1 MRTPG
6 LPGVGRATGRDRE
19 PAHPPGKAEGVLES
33 VLRAASD
40 GRLGLRETT
49 AGTTAGAGGAVAAVL
64 SSCNALLT
72 CAFPRV
78 TRNLR
83 LRRDRPHSSVWQ
95 TEGEVFPSMGDREP
109 DQRLAVAE
117 AFTSTGGKKRET
129 EGPAEI
135 SLSGT
140 LPA

>member
-6 LPGVGRATGRDRE
+6 LPDGGRATGRDRE
-19 PAHPPGKAEGVLES
+19 PADRPGEAEGVLEA
-33 VLRAASD
+33 VLRAAP
-40 GRLGLRETT
+40 GRRLGLRETT
-49 AGTTAGAGGAVAAVL
+49 AGTTAEAGGAVAAVL

-83 LRRDRPHSSVWQ
+83 RRRDRPHSSVWQ
-95 TEGEVFPSMGDREP
+95 TEWEVFPSIGDRES
-109 DQRLAVAE
+109 DQRLAVAK
-117 AFTSTGGKKRET
+117 AFTSTGGKKREA
-129 EGPAEI
+129 EGPAGI

>member
-6 LPGVGRATGRDRE
+6 LPDVGQATGRDRE
-19 PAHPPGKAEGVLES
+19 PADPPGTAEGVPEA
-33 VLRAASD
+33 VLRAVP
-40 GRLGLRETT
+40 
-49 AGTTAGAGGAVAAVL
+49 GGAVAAIL
-64 SSCNALLT
+64 SSCNVLLT
-72 CAFPRV
+72 CALPRV

-83 LRRDRPHSSVWQ
+83 RRRDRTHSSVWQ
-95 TEGEVFPSMGDREP
+95 TEGYVFPSIGDRES
-109 DQRLAVAE
+109 DQRPALE
-117 AFTSTGGKKRET
+117 KAFASTGGKKREA